1 MDVVASKG
9 VYVPPTSVPAADSTA
24 ARPSSIKPISRKM
37 KADWQPLS
45 EGQAP
50 SSAPNPNPMMGDLI
64 DMSPVDDAP
73 ASATME
79 DMEQGLAQLRAAVA
93 INRSSPLNELVVP
106 PPGAGSGAPPPPPP
120 PPPGAMM
127 PGAAAGL
134 GEGVQRSA
142 DVVAAYQAMRRELYG
157 AAGGAASAA
166 EGGNS
171 GKLQPSRRASNEAVL
186 GELQARSEHHAA
198 VRSEVEQF
206 GPVIENLAAAIKD
219 LSAESMDVV
228 CQFVEVM
235 DGMLGKL
242 ADETLVL
249 REFKECWPE
258 AKVDAMRDAVALH
271 RQLKQLKHEAATFQA
286 TLGLSVSETCAEI
299 EEALEKLQ
307 QCVEHVNRNQ
317 DATIKRFLAHKL
329 PWDTNLVSE
338 VKQAALQYAAKYMR
352 CVLET
357 QPSPASP
364 DAARMLQ
371 DTVGFAFKVHQLVGG
386 FNQDAT
392 IKRFLA
398 HKLPWDTNLVSEVKQ
413 AALQYAAKYMRCVL
427 ETQPSP
433 ASPDA
438 ARMLQDTV
446 GFAFKVHQ
454 LVGGFNQECS
464 AAFAHIQHL
473 LRECNPLPEQ

>member
-1 MDVVASKG
+1 
-9 VYVPPTSVPAADSTA
+9 
-24 ARPSSIKPISRKM
+24 
-37 KADWQPLS
+37 
-45 EGQAP
+45 
-50 SSAPNPNPMMGDLI
+50 
-64 DMSPVDDAP
+64 
-73 ASATME
+73 ME

-228 CQFVEVM
+228 CQFVEPM
-235 DGMLGKL
+235 EPRYRAL
-242 ADETLVL
+242 AFNDDPTAEISRWQSPAGLQHNLIYNESV
-249 REFKECWPE
+249 E
-258 AKVDAMRDAVALH
+258 VDAMRDAVALH

-317 DATIKRFLAHKL
+317 
-329 PWDTNLVSE
+329 
-338 VKQAALQYAAKYMR
+338 
-352 CVLET
+352 
-357 QPSPASP
+357 
-364 DAARMLQ
+364 
-371 DTVGFAFKVHQLVGG
+371 
-386 FNQDAT
+386 
-392 IKRFLA
+392 
-398 HKLPWDTNLVSEVKQ
+398 
-413 AALQYAAKYMRCVL
+413 
-427 ETQPSP
+427 
-433 ASPDA
+433 
-438 ARMLQDTV
+438 
-446 GFAFKVHQ
+446 
-454 LVGGFNQECS
+454 
-464 AAFAHIQHL
+464 
-473 LRECNPLPEQ
+473 